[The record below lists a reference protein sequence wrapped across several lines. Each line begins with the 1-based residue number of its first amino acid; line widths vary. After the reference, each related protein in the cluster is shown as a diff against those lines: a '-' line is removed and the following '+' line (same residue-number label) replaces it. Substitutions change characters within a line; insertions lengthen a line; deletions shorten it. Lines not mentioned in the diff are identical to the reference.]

1 MPLPH
6 LHILHP
12 PEHRLP
18 GVTSWLS
25 ELQELLYD
33 EAAWDGCVFHQIEY
47 DNQAAF
53 DVPTAFDI
61 ITRNPGPAV
70 LLQKVQAR
78 VRERLEEMLRRNV
91 KVYVVNAGCTEDVWT
106 ICETARQEYEDGEPT
121 VPLRE
126 AIAFLIMRKLKGQ
139 GKWGGT
145 NNKNFL
151 WSKDLPKGG
160 FPKDIIEPRDVI
172 NVAEALVRADVLQ
185 VKTSQGQRK
194 YALGNKRIVQPIFDA
209 RSFASQPTLCRFFER
224 IPKRVS
230 IRTLD
235 YNE

>member
-18 GVTSWLS
+18 GVTNWLG
-25 ELQELLYD
+25 ELQQLLRD
-33 EAAWDGCVFHQIEY
+33 EAAWDGCEFHQIKY
-47 DNQAAF
+47 DDQAAF
-53 DVPTAFDI
+53 NVPTAFEI
-61 ITRNPGPAV
+61 ITRNPGPVV

-78 VRERLEEMLRRNV
+78 VRERLEEMLQRKV
-91 KVYVVNAGCTEDVWT
+91 KVYVVNAGCTEDVWE
-106 ICETARQEYEDGEPT
+106 ICDTARQEYEAGEPT

-126 AIAFLIMRKLKGQ
+126 VIAFLIIRKLEGQ
-139 GKWGGT
+139 DKWGGM

-151 WSKDLPKGG
+151 WSRDLPKGG
-160 FPKDIIEPRDVI
+160 FPKDIVEPREVI
-172 NVAEALVRADVLQ
+172 HVAEALVRADVLQ
-185 VKTSQGQRK
+185 LKTSQGQRK
-194 YALGNKRIVQPIFDA
+194 YALGNKRIVQPILDTK
-209 RSFASQPTLCRFFER
+209 SFISQPTLRRFFER
-224 IPKRVS
+224 KPKRVS